1 MNKSRNKRKPKYI
14 CDRCNKEIPYSYR
27 KGFLGIHKYYKQ
39 NNKEMTLKK
48 DFDLCNNCEIKLKKW
63 LKTKEIETREE
74 LLKSFPIWKNS

>member
-1 MNKSRNKRKPKYI
+1 
-14 CDRCNKEIPYSYR
+14 
-27 KGFLGIHKYYKQ
+27 
-39 NNKEMTLKK
+39 MTLKK